1 MIKFI
6 AMLKPVPIN
15 MPATIGA
22 KTAPNL
28 PAPIPHPTP
37 VVLNSVGYILA
48 ATEYK
53 PTIQRS
59 VESES

>member
-6 AMLKPVPIN
+6 ETPI
-15 MPATIGA
+15 PAPIKTPASKGP

-53 PTIQRS
+53 PTKPP
-59 VESES
+59 